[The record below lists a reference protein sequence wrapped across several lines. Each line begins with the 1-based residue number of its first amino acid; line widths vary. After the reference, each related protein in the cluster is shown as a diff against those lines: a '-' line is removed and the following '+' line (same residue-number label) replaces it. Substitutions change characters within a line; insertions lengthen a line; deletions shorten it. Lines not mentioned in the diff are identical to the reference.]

1 MCHVRYLGQEVS
13 KKTPD
18 LKEFL
23 LMVWTGETQ
32 VIHKMANY
40 LTC

>member
-23 LMVWTGETQ
+23 LMGWTGETQ

-40 LTC
+40 LTW